1 MNIYIY
7 ILFLSIQ
14 KLIQHKKKQHQNDL
28 YELSIL
34 NENSKMA
41 KHYNM
46 SYFYIQSSNHN
57 TYFPCIKNKYSN
69 IKKHIINNILNII
82 KYQINN
88 KNKQSYYNLHSKQL
102 EHICK
107 NNLKHCRINSKK
119 S

>member
-1 MNIYIY
+1 M
-7 ILFLSIQ
+7 
-14 KLIQHKKKQHQNDL
+14 HQ
-28 YELSIL
+28 EQVF
-34 NENSKMA
+34 
-41 KHYNM
+41 KH
-46 SYFYIQSSNHN
+46 
-57 TYFPCIKNKYSN
+57 
-69 IKKHIINNILNII
+69 KKHIINNILNII